1 MMHTPQDQ
9 PNSFHPFPMLA
20 SAPKSPQQ
28 RVDAALAQG
37 DSSLAERLCRQ
48 MLTRN
53 ANDADARARLGLAL
67 ALSGRTEAAIEQWQQ
82 VLRARPRDFST
93 LVNLGAAL
101 SQRGRHDAAITHLHA
116 ALAIDASQAQAH
128 YILGNSLLATQDIEG
143 AISSLRHALAL
154 DARLSPAHNNLGVA
168 YRRAGRLAQACSEF
182 AAAIALDPNFVDAH
196 NNLADT
202 LYAHGVALHRAR
214 ELPEALIAYDRMLAM
229 RPEAADA
236 WRDRGRALESLQRL
250 DSALAS
256 YQRAVQLKPDDLG
269 ALAGILSCCV
279 RSCFWAPVA
288 ETLRRLRDAASGL
301 DALHPFLAL
310 SISDVPA
317 EQQLISAARARASIQ
332 VPAPANHPALDGC
345 GRIRLAYVSSDL
357 RDHAISH
364 LLIGVLERHD
374 RDRYEVHA
382 VALQP
387 DTEHSEIGSRLRRAV
402 QHYHDVTAL
411 SDAAAAQRMRDCGID
426 VAVDLNGYTT
436 GSRPGI
442 FAHRAA
448 PVQVNYLGYAGTL
461 GAPYMDY
468 LIADDVVIPAGQ
480 ERWYSE
486 QVVRLPHCYLPNDDR
501 REIGP
506 APSRALAGL
515 PPDALVLC
523 AFSNAYKINP
533 PVFDIWMRL
542 LRERPG
548 SVLWLRGIVPEACA
562 NLRREAES
570 RGVDAARLVFAPQ
583 VASMAEHLGR
593 QGLADL
599 YLDTYPYTAH
609 STACDA
615 LWAGVPV
622 LTCAG
627 ESFASRVAASAL
639 TAVGLPELITHS
651 LPEYERLAL
660 ELTGQPGALRELRAR
675 LAQNRP
681 SAPLFDTQG
690 YTRALEHAYDSMH
703 QRRLRGEWID

>member
-1 MMHTPQDQ
+1 
-9 PNSFHPFPMLA
+9 
-20 SAPKSPQQ
+20 
-28 RVDAALAQG
+28 
-37 DSSLAERLCRQ
+37 

-53 ANDADARARLGLAL
+53 AKDADARLRLGLAL

-82 VLRARPRDFST
+82 VLQARPGDFAT

-101 SQRGRHDAAITHLHA
+101 AQRGRHDAAITHLHA
-116 ALAIDASQAQAH
+116 ALAIDAAQAQVH
-128 YILGNSLLATQDIEG
+128 YNLGNSLLATQDIDG
-143 AISSLRHALAL
+143 AISSLRHAIAL
-154 DARLSPAHNNLGVA
+154 DARLPPAHNNLGVA

-182 AAAIALDPNFVDAH
+182 TAAIALDPHFVDAR

-202 LYAHGVALHRAR
+202 LYAHGVELHRAG
-214 ELPEALIAYDRMLAM
+214 ELPEAVVAYDRMLAM

-236 WRDRGRALESLQRL
+236 WRDRGRVLESLQRL

-256 YQRAVQLKPDDLG
+256 YQRALQLKPDDLG
-269 ALAGILSCCV
+269 ALAGMLSCCV
-279 RSCFWAPVA
+279 RSCLWAPVA
-288 ETLRRLRDAASGL
+288 DTLQRLRGAASGFE
-301 DALHPFLAL
+301 ALHPFLAL
-310 SISDVPA
+310 SISDLPA
-317 EQQLISAARARASIQ
+317 EQLLISAARARASIQ
-332 VPAPANHPALDGC
+332 VPIHVPVATVEPAPDGR

-382 VALQP
+382 VALQA
-387 DTEHSEIGSRLRRAV
+387 DTGHSEIGARLRRAV

-411 SDAAAAQRMRDCGID
+411 GDAAVAQRMRDCGID

-436 GSRPGI
+436 GARPGI

-468 LIADDVVIPAGQ
+468 LIADEVVIPAGHEQ
-480 ERWYSE
+480 WYSE
-486 QVVRLPHCYLPNDDR
+486 QVVRLPHCYLPNDDQ
-501 REIGP
+501 REIAP
-506 APSRALAGL
+506 APSRAQAGL
-515 PPDALVLC
+515 PPEGLVLC
-523 AFSNAYKINP
+523 AFGNAYKINP

-548 SVLWLRGIVPEACA
+548 SVLWLRGIAAEACA
-562 NLRREAES
+562 NLRREAGS

-599 YLDTYPYTAH
+599 YLDTYPYNAH
-609 STACDA
+609 STACDM

-627 ESFASRVAASAL
+627 ASFASRVAASAL

-651 LPEYERLAL
+651 LSEYERLAL
-660 ELTGQPGALRELRAR
+660 ELTGQPGALPALCAR
-675 LAQNRP
+675 LAQNRTG
-681 SAPLFDTQG
+681 APLFDTQG
-690 YTRALEHAYDSMH
+690 YTRALERAYASMH
-703 QRRLRGEWID
+703 QRQQHESAAAAWRVD